1 MRNMLGVLVWLWVVV
16 ACGQTPKVLARSALL
31 MEARSGQVLYAKNAH
46 LRLPPASLTKMLTAL
61 VVVEHADLDE
71 EVTASKRA
79 VETPASSM
87 HLREGEQVSVR
98 DLLYALLLRSAN
110 DSAVALAEHV
120 GGSVE
125 QFVQMMNQKAQAL
138 GARNTHLVNPH
149 GLDAPNHYSTAY
161 DMALI
166 ARAFMEHPT
175 LRAIVG
181 QRYYIV
187 QRSLNQEDL
196 WMVNKSKFL
205 QLYPYAEGIKTGYTR
220 PAGFCFAGSAMK
232 QGRRLIAV
240 VLNSPQ
246 REQDTISM
254 MEYGFWEWVPLEM
267 HMPLTPIRVEAGE
280 TDHVAVR
287 LERPAYWVVPAHQ
300 KDTYR
305 WELKP
310 LQLQAPVGLNH
321 LAGWLQLKQGDA
333 TVLQIPLRTAASV
346 GRRPSSNR
354 LSWAGLLLTGLL
366 AGWGWRQRLQRR
378 SVSLRLHRYFER

>member
-1 MRNMLGVLVWLWVVV
+1 MRTVLGVLVWLWAVV

-31 MEARSGQVLYAKNAH
+31 MEAQSGQVLYAKNAH
-46 LRLPPASLTKMLTAL
+46 LRLPPASLTKILTAL

-71 EVTASKRA
+71 VVTASKRA

-87 HLREGEQVSVR
+87 HLLEGEQVSVR
-98 DLLYALLLRSAN
+98 DLLCALLLRSAN

-138 GARNTHLVNPH
+138 GARNTHMVNPH

-161 DMALI
+161 DLALI

-220 PAGFCFAGSAMK
+220 SAGFCFAGSATK

-240 VLNSPQ
+240 VLNSPR

-254 MEYGFWEWVPLEM
+254 MEYGFREWVPLEM
-267 HMPLTPIRVEAGE
+267 RAPLMPIRVEGGE
-280 TDHVAVR
+280 SDHVTVR
-287 LERPAYWVVPAHQ
+287 LVHPAYWVVPARQ
-300 KDTYR
+300 KDTYC

-310 LQLQAPVGLNH
+310 MQLQAPVELNQ
-321 LAGWLQLKQGDA
+321 LAGWLQLKRGDA
-333 TVLQIPLRTAASV
+333 IVLQIPLRTTASV
-346 GRRPSSNR
+346 GGHPSSNR
-354 LSWAGLLLTGLL
+354 LFWAGLLLAGLL
-366 AGWGWRQRLQRR
+366 AEWGRRRRLRPR
-378 SVSLRLHRYFER
+378 SIPLRLHRNR